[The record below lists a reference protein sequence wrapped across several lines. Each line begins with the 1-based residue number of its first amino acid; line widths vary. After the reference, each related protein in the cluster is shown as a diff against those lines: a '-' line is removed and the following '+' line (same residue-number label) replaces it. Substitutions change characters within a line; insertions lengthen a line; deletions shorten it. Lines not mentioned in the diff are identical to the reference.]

1 MSGCVLFSAVDAT
14 TSALP
19 HSRFFRA
26 LGVAC
31 VCSPWAQPTLTQCLP
46 THPTSILSVGCA
58 CVCVCTALRVPSQR
72 VPDLDALAGRLLR
85 RHASLLDLV
94 KVYNLVRVLPSVVST
109 LKVR

>member
-1 MSGCVLFSAVDAT
+1 MCIL
-14 TSALP
+14 
-19 HSRFFRA
+19 A
-26 LGVAC
+26 LGSAHAHAVLAHAPHIYPECGLC
-31 VCSPWAQPTLTQCLP
+31 VY
-46 THPTSILSVGCA
+46 
-58 CVCVCTALRVPSQR
+58 VCVCTALRVLSQR

>member
-1 MSGCVLFSAVDAT
+1 ML
-14 TSALP
+14 
-19 HSRFFRA
+19 A
-26 LGVAC
+26 LGSAHAHAVLAHAPHIYPECGLC
-31 VCSPWAQPTLTQCLP
+31 VC
-46 THPTSILSVGCA
+46 V